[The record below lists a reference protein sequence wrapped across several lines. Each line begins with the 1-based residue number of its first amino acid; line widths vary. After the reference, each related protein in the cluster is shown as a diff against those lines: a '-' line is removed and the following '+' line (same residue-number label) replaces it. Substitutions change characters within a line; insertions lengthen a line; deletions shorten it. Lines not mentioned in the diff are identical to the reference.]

1 MERHDVSTET
11 QGGLS
16 LLCEQEGGNELIVF
30 NDDFHTFDYVID
42 CLQHICRLNRQ
53 QAVNCTNVIHY
64 KGLCAVKHGSYDELK
79 QMCSEL
85 LKKELSAEV
94 R

>member
-1 MERHDVSTET
+1 MERHEVSTET

-16 LLCEQEGGNELIVF
+16 SVCLQEGGNELIVF
-30 NDDFHTFDYVID
+30 NDDVHTFDYVID
-42 CLQHICRLNRQ
+42 CLQSICGLSKQ

-64 KGLCAVKHGSYDELK
+64 KGLCVVKHGSYDELK
-79 QMCSEL
+79 KMCSEL